1 MRKLLRK
8 LLRRTEYDPTA
19 WSKLDKGWDNN
30 FSHVGW
36 SPYRKNILDWVMDLE
51 DSCDSMLDVG
61 CHTGHYIQA
70 LRERGYNS
78 SYFGVD
84 ITPEFIWRARTL
96 LPNEY
101 FGVGDCRVMPFQSG
115 SFNMVMCVGVLMHL
129 PEIQTTMKKIFRV
142 ASRYVLISTYG
153 SKRNTYEDHRDGFLN
168 TYYAKS
174 DILEEMPEGWELYK
188 YKEFKRVDIPKNNW
202 IFQYLFRRVG

>member
-1 MRKLLRK
+1 M
-8 LLRRTEYDPTA
+8 E
-19 WSKLDKGWDNN
+19 
-30 FSHVGW
+30 
-36 SPYRKNILDWVMDLE
+36 IE
-51 DSCDSMLDVG
+51 DDHDHILDVG

-70 LRERGYNS
+70 LRERGYKG

-101 FGVGDCRVMPFQSG
+101 FGVGDCRVMPFLSG

-142 ASRYVLISTYG
+142 ADKYVLISTYG
-153 SKRNTYEDHRDGFLN
+153 SKRHTYEDHQGGFLN

-174 DILEEMPEGWELYK
+174 DILAEQPIDWDLVK
-188 YKEFKRVDIPKNNW
+188 YKEFKRTDIQKNNW
-202 IFQYLFRRVG
+202 IFQFLFRRVS